1 LTRLPMVRA
10 LAPLIGGIVAAEYYT
25 LPTVVIWVGFAGA
38 GALALAARSSLYAV
52 AALLL
57 FGWGMAEVRALPPDE
72 IPRGVRTE
80 FTLCVGDDHTATL
93 TAWRDTQQGRWHTSE
108 VQVRVRTDS
117 TLTLHTGERLVVCSY
132 LNDFQTKYPTYGTLM
147 RRRGYAGQIWLSER
161 QILEREVSRRPSL
174 HAAAAERLQRL
185 ALPEKAQALCAAMA
199 VGDRSGLT
207 PELRRAY
214 ARSGTSHLLAVS
226 GLHVGI
232 VFLLVNAL
240 LWWLPSLRRG
250 HLWRNAAAIALIWL
264 YALTAGLSPS
274 VIRAALMF
282 SALQLSLASA
292 SVYVSGNVLAA
303 TAFAMLL
310 FRPAYLF
317 DISFQ
322 LSFIAVA
329 AILAWAV
336 PLGSALHSRFRGIN
350 ALTDLL
356 VVGVVAATATAPLVA
371 HTFGIVSLIGVAAN
385 LLVIPLASVVVVGS
399 VVWIVLPL
407 PVFAPLLRFV
417 AGTAAT
423 GLNAVAEHAAALPY
437 GAFDYTLT
445 TPQTVG
451 IYLCFGLFTLA
462 IQREKPKKTI
472 PLSPC

>member
-1 LTRLPMVRA
+1 
-10 LAPLIGGIVAAEYYT
+10 
-25 LPTVVIWVGFAGA
+25 
-38 GALALAARSSLYAV
+38 
-52 AALLL
+52 
-57 FGWGMAEVRALPPDE
+57 
-72 IPRGVRTE
+72 
-80 FTLCVGDDHTATL
+80 
-93 TAWRDTQQGRWHTSE
+93 
-108 VQVRVRTDS
+108 
-117 TLTLHTGERLVVCSY
+117 
-132 LNDFQTKYPTYGTLM
+132 
-147 RRRGYAGQIWLSER
+147 
-161 QILEREVSRRPSL
+161 
-174 HAAAAERLQRL
+174 AAAERLQRL

-336 PLGSALHSRFRGIN
+336 PLGSALRSRFRGIN

-385 LLVIPLASVVVVGS
+385 LLVIPLASIVVVGS

-423 GLNAVAEHAAALPY
+423 GLNAVAEHAAALP
-437 GAFDYTLT
+437 
-445 TPQTVG
+445 
-451 IYLCFGLFTLA
+451 
-462 IQREKPKKTI
+462 
-472 PLSPC
+472 